1 LEKKPERTTNESI
14 LEELKKQN
22 QVLLG
27 LKDQIEQVVQA
38 ITANQKLIEK
48 SYCKINR

>member
-27 LKDQIEQVVQA
+27 LKDQIEKVVQA

-48 SYCKINR
+48 AIAK